1 MLCDSY
7 GIPLASVTT
16 TANRHDITI
25 ALACVDKSFKQSNRL
40 KPKRLSADKGYD
52 SNWLAEALIVRNIQP
67 YLVPRQFKIKV
78 RHLLKRRPGRP
89 PGQRWKVERTHA
101 WCNQQRR
108 IAGFY
113 EKSIVTYDAFVTT
126 ACIRFYLRKLHK
138 TTLV

>member
-1 MLCDSY
+1 MLCDSN

-16 TANRHDITI
+16 SANRHDITI
-25 ALACVDKSFKQSNRL
+25 ALATVDKCFNQAIEL

-52 SNWLAEALIVRNIQP
+52 SDKFADALIARNIQP
-67 YLVPRQFKIKV
+67 YLVPRRFKVKI
-78 RHLLKRRPGRP
+78 RHSKTKPVGRP
-89 PGQRWKVERTHA
+89 PGHRWKVERTHA

-113 EKSIVTYDAFVTT
+113 EKSLDTYDAFVTM